1 MTDMLSSPNYCFT
14 VFPKRLSTNFST
26 NTFLSLYF
34 SLISFMY
41 SIIFWLLFTNRYH
54 IPSHPITM
62 YESSFVLSYSTMSG
76 TEITGC
82 SLYFF
87 VSHFI
92 ICLSKKFKIT
102 NDKSNILFIC
112 SLAGFNKSENFSQK
126 LIKSPGE
133 HRNI

>member
-1 MTDMLSSPNYCFT
+1 MKMTDMLSSPNCCFT

-87 VSHFI
+87 VVIDLYS
-92 ICLSKKFKIT
+92 
-102 NDKSNILFIC
+102 
-112 SLAGFNKSENFSQK
+112 
-126 LIKSPGE
+126 KSPNARERFTSPLIRPFFMYAPAELIRFSSSGF
-133 HRNI
+133 